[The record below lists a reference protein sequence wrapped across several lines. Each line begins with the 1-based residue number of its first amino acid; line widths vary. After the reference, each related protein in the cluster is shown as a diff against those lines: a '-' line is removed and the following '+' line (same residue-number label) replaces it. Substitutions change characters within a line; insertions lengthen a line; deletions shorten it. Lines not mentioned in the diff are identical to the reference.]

1 MYNKQQKEDKMKE
14 DRTILVVE
22 VIKYNSIPTGYSIK
36 KTADTLEKA
45 SEYLVALKNLNE
57 DTDVEFQLFNRLG
70 QFDVER
76 IEKVESEETDEIRF

>member
-1 MYNKQQKEDKMKE
+1 MDK
-14 DRTILVVE
+14 TILVVE
-22 VIKYNSIPTGYSIK
+22 IITYHSGKKSYNIK
-36 KTADTLEKA
+36 KHAPNLDKA
-45 SEYLVALKNLNE
+45 SELLVALKNLNE

>member
-1 MYNKQQKEDKMKE
+1 M

-22 VIKYNSIPTGYSIK
+22 IITYSSGKKYYNLKKHANSL
-36 KTADTLEKA
+36 DKA

-57 DTDVEFQLFNRLG
+57 DTDVEFELFNRLG

-76 IEKVESEETDEIRF
+76 IEKVEDKKEVADAITF

>member
-1 MYNKQQKEDKMKE
+1 MYNNKGESKMDK
-14 DRTILVVE
+14 TILVVE
-22 VIKYNSIPTGYSIK
+22 VIKYKSLPTNYSIK
-36 KTADTLEKA
+36 KIADTLDKA

>member
-1 MYNKQQKEDKMKE
+1 MSKQ
-14 DRTILVVE
+14 
-22 VIKYNSIPTGYSIK
+22 IK
-36 KTADTLEKA
+36 KHAPNLDKA